1 MQTKSKVINTTNKWS
16 ETQMVNKIIEALPEF
31 DIDPGS
37 VLGKVK
43 IDITVTR
50 LSGKKKT
57 KRVNNKTVKINE

>member
-16 ETQMVNKIIEALPEF
+16 ETQMVNKIIETLPEF
-31 DIDPGS
+31 DIVPNS

-57 KRVNNKTVKINE
+57 KRVNNKTVII